1 VQLLAGRYA
10 PIALTRDYDIA
21 PDGRRFLMLKAGGD
35 DAVALPPSPIIV
47 QHFDEELKRLV
58 PTK

>member
-1 VQLLAGRYA
+1 MIKIVDEPEQRAA
-10 PIALTRDYDIA
+10 PQI
-21 PDGRRFLMLKAGGD
+21 
-35 DAVALPPSPIIV
+35 IIV

>member
-1 VQLLAGRYA
+1 
-10 PIALTRDYDIA
+10 LTRDYDIA